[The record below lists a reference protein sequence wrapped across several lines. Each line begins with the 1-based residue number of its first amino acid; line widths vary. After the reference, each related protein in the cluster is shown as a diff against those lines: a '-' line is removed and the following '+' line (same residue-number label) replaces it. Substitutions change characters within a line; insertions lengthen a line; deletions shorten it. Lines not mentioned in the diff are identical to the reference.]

1 MKVHI
6 IQECKEETYE
16 EYKEMYEKWGL
27 KYCYDT
33 ESLYYVAE
41 IPFMPVEGQRLG
53 TRFGLSIVDYAMYEI
68 EEKGD
73 YILNKTFITVRDE

>member
-6 IQECKEETYE
+6 LQECLPLTYE
-16 EYKEMYEKWGL
+16 KYKDNYTDKGL
-27 KYCYDT
+27 EYCYDT

-41 IPFMPVEGQRLG
+41 IPFMPIEGQRLG